1 MKKRVNICYKYSAN
15 LFLTILV
22 PFILCT
28 LIGCVQRG
36 TSTIP
41 DAPPPYP
48 SFPIPQ
54 ERFQSSG
61 VYDSQNQEESSTIAK
76 ASSIAPQFETDT
88 EAVKINQNAS
98 SFDYIPPKSIPPRS
112 TNSANQFTANSR
124 VASPALYTLIASGE
138 LWTLVQD
145 RNGKEIDWIKMKAGE
160 QAFIHDKNAAVL
172 TCSSGNELSIKDS
185 SGKLVSFNPKSNGI
199 SIIRLP

>member
-1 MKKRVNICYKYSAN
+1 MKKSVNICYKYSAD
-15 LFLTILV
+15 LFFTILV

-61 VYDSQNQEESSTIAK
+61 VYESKNNGGSSSIAET
-76 ASSIAPQFETDT
+76 SSIAPQGSTSTGTD
-88 EAVKINQNAS
+88 KINHHAS

-112 TNSANQFTANSR
+112 TNSSNQFTANSR
-124 VASPALYTLIASGE
+124 AASPPLYTLIASGE

-185 SGKLVSFNPKSNGI
+185 SGNLVSFNPKSNGI